1 MSIAREVLDMEMAGH
16 LKTRLESIDRSIALL
31 QELRKETVELFAEL
45 FQKDLFD
52 FEEPRT

>member
-45 FQKDLFD
+45 FP
-52 FEEPRT
+52 EAV